1 MTGRHRISVDE
12 FVAVFDRHAAT
23 IHRYASRRVGG
34 VLADDICSETFLTA
48 FESRNRFDSSRGD
61 VLAWLYGIAAKRLLK
76 HHRGET
82 RRWRA
87 YAETGRQG
95 VVEPREDPR
104 LDAVLAHAELAEV
117 LAALAPMDRE
127 VLLLFAW
134 EDLSYAQ
141 IAEALDIPVGTVRSR
156 LNRARTQ
163 SRAAIGGPETSGAT
177 S

>member
-1 MTGRHRISVDE
+1 M
-12 FVAVFDRHAAT
+12 
-23 IHRYASRRVGG
+23 
-34 VLADDICSETFLTA
+34 
-48 FESRNRFDSSRGD
+48 
-61 VLAWLYGIAAKRLLK
+61 K

-82 RRWRA
+82 RRWQA
-87 YAETGRQG
+87 YARTGQQQATER
-95 VVEPREDPR
+95 RDDPR
-104 LDAVLAHAELAEV
+104 LEAVLAHAELAEV
-117 LAALAPMDRE
+117 LAGLAPMDRE

-134 EDLSYAQ
+134 EDLSYGQ

>member
-1 MTGRHRISVDE
+1 MNGDHLSVQA
-12 FVAVFDRHAAT
+12 FVEIFDRHAPT

-48 FESRNRFDSSRGD
+48 FEARNRFDSSRGD
-61 VLAWLYGIAAKRLLK
+61 ILAWLYGIAAKRLLK

-87 YAETGRQG
+87 YARTADEVGAGQH
-95 VVEPREDPR
+95 EDPR

-117 LAALAPMDRE
+117 LAGLAPMDRE

-134 EDLSYAQ
+134 EDLSYSQ
-141 IAEALDIPVGTVRSR
+141 IAEALDVPVGTVRSR

-163 SRAAIGGPETSGAT
+163 SRAAIAGPETSGAT